1 LRKQWP
7 KPQKN
12 EIKAVMFKY
21 NPWVYE
27 TYGYYPHYPR
37 IYFDDEHHFIYVHRA
52 VYWTMASSRHFSKR
66 GVSIDSI
73 IEGYELANFDDFSI
87 TEFLAPLGHYLQKI
101 ELIDLFEIIC
111 I

>member
-1 LRKQWP
+1 
-7 KPQKN
+7 
-12 EIKAVMFKY
+12 
-21 NPWVYE
+21 
-27 TYGYYPHYPR
+27 
-37 IYFDDEHHFIYVHRA
+37 
-52 VYWTMASSRHFSKR
+52 MASSRHFSKR